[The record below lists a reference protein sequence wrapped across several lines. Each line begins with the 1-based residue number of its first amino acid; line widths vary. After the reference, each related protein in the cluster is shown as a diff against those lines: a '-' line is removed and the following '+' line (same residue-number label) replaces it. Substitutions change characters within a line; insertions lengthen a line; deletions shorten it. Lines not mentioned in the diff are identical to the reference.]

1 MTLSSTRPSHP
12 HGLPPAPARI
22 SGKNGELLVGTYAGA
37 VDKVD
42 LRKLKDE
49 HEPRF
54 LDRFV
59 RQKEFTYTAVS
70 GVSDEGERVKVVMA
84 ITDLGYASSGFVT
97 VFNIDDKEVLAN
109 HSFLGLPGASDI
121 SAEPKEGLQA
131 SYNGLFNNAHMSLS
145 HPRGARTYSQHIDIP
160 AGSGQPSVA
169 FDGTF
174 GAGGPPPVTIIA
186 PMIRA
191 GEEQPGGAEM
201 SVKSQ
206 ALEGS
211 GVLNVGEKSYRLDT
225 VMASIDY
232 SSGFMNHVT
241 EWLWGSVTG
250 KLEDGRS
257 FGINMG
263 KGFNDSDPRANNNLL
278 WAQDTEGQWQI
289 RHLPKLEFEFNPER
303 PLEPWKVSADDPA
316 FKVDLEFTP
325 VAMHAEKRNLGI
337 IAADFSQPSGLWK
350 GELTDRATGEVFRFE
365 GADGVA
371 EDQYVKW

>member
-1 MTLSSTRPSHP
+1 MQPSRPSATY
-12 HGLPPAPARI
+12 GLPPAPARI
-22 SGKNGELLVGTYAGA
+22 SGAQGELLIGTYAGA

-42 LRKLKDE
+42 LGPLKGE
-49 HEPRF
+49 FGRRP
-54 LDRFV
+54 LDRFI
-59 RQKEFTYTAVS
+59 REKEFTYTAVS
-70 GVSDEGERVKVVMA
+70 GVSEDGERVKVVMA

-109 HSFLGLPGASDI
+109 HSFLGLPGSSDI

-131 SYNGLFNNAHMSLS
+131 SYNGLFNNARMSLS
-145 HPRGARTYSQHIDIP
+145 HPRGARSYSQHIDIP
-160 AGSGQPSVA
+160 AGGGQPAVA
-169 FDGTF
+169 FDATF

-186 PMIRA
+186 PMIRS
-191 GEEQPGGAEM
+191 GEDRPGGAEM

-211 GVLNVGEKSYRLDT
+211 GILNVGEKSYRLDS

-250 KLEDGRS
+250 RLEDGRA

-263 KGFNDSDPRANNNLL
+263 EGFNDSDPRANNNLL
-278 WAQDTEGQWQI
+278 WVQDNSGEWQI
-289 RHLPKLEFEFNPER
+289 RHLPKLTFEFNPER
-303 PLEPWKVSADDPA
+303 PLEPWKVSADDPT
-316 FKVDLEFTP
+316 FQVDLEFEP

-350 GELTDRATGEVFRFE
+350 GQLTDRRTGEMFRFQ